1 MSSYV
6 PEPTYRVSFLFRK
19 ILVPIDGSENSLRA
33 LDVAVDFAKRYGS
46 KLTVLYV
53 VEQGVDVASVKSLV
67 EKRLAET
74 HVNYEFK
81 ARQYSPTT
89 SSIANEIIQEIVE
102 GGYDLVVMGAR
113 GNTVNEDLMIG
124 STVLS
129 VLVNAPASVMV
140 VR

>member
-1 MSSYV
+1 MSYV
-6 PEPTYRVSFLFRK
+6 PEPTYRVSFLFRR

-53 VEQGVDVASVKSLV
+53 VEPGSDVTPVKSMV

-81 ARQYSPTT
+81 ARRYSPST
-89 SSIANEIIQEIVE
+89 SSVANEIIQEVVE
-102 GGYDLVVMGAR
+102 GGYDLVILGAR
-113 GNTVNEDLMIG
+113 GNTVNEELMIG

-140 VR
+140 IR

>member
-1 MSSYV
+1 V

-53 VEQGVDVASVKSLV
+53 VEPGTDVSTVKSIV

-74 HVNYEFK
+74 HINYEFK
-81 ARQYSPTT
+81 ARQFSPST
-89 SSIANEIIQEIVE
+89 SSVANEIIQEVVE
-102 GGYDLVVMGAR
+102 GGYDLIILGAR
-113 GNTVNEDLMIG
+113 GNTVNEELMIG

-140 VR
+140 IR

>member
-1 MSSYV
+1 MSYV

-33 LDVAVDFAKRYGS
+33 LDVAVDFAQRYGS

-53 VEQGVDVASVKSLV
+53 VEQGVDVSSIRSMV
-67 EKRLAET
+67 EKRLAGK
-74 HVNYEFK
+74 HINYEFK
-81 ARQYSPTT
+81 ARQFSPTT
-89 SSIANEIIQEIVE
+89 SSVANEIIQEVVE

-113 GNTVNEDLMIG
+113 GNTVNEELMIG
-124 STVLS
+124 STALS
-129 VLVNAPASVMV
+129 ILVNAPASVMV